1 MTRSSGPD
9 LYPVMRVVLRAA
21 VRTMWKPTITGMEHI
36 PASGPAILAANHISV
51 LDSVFMIPTLPRR
64 ITYIGKAEYLD
75 SWKTRYFFQGF
86 GAIPVDRSG
95 GDAAAAALDAAARVL
110 EGGGVF
116 GIFPEG
122 TRTRD
127 GFLHKGK
134 TGVARLSFRTGAPV
148 VPMGLRG
155 LDEIQPPD
163 RRAPRPFKGWEV
175 RIGAPIHPGRFGR
188 RTDDSRALRFMTD
201 EIMYEICQLS
211 GQTYVDT
218 YSEKG
223 ATAVLAQAPAAATP
237 TAVTG

>member
-1 MTRSSGPD
+1 MGNSPD
-9 LYPVMRVVLRAA
+9 LYPTFRAVLRPA
-21 VRTMWKPTITGMEHI
+21 VRAFWKPTVVGAENI
-36 PASGPAILAANHISV
+36 PESGPALLAANHISV
-51 LDSVFMIPTLPRR
+51 LDSVFMIPTLKRR

-75 SWKTRYFFQGF
+75 SWKTRYFFQGL
-86 GAIPVDRSG
+86 GAIPVDRTG
-95 GDAAAAALDAAARVL
+95 GDAAAAALDAAAEVL
-110 EGGGVF
+110 AAGGLF

-148 VPMGLRG
+148 IPMGLRG
-155 LDEIQPPD
+155 LDTIQPPD
-163 RRAPRPFKGWEV
+163 AKLPRPFRTWEV
-175 RIGAPIHPGRFGR
+175 HLGEPIFPDRYGR
-188 RTDDSRALRFMTD
+188 DLNDNKALREMTD

-223 ATAVLAQAPAAATP
+223 RKPATS
-237 TAVTG
+237 